1 MLQHI
6 PLFLPIT
13 LCFIRSHIPL
23 SPFYH
28 PSDSSP
34 RLAPLVLFK
43 EIYDSCDP
51 GHYVANFPSKGAEA
65 TDRNVGISSLHTLFY
80 VLIF

>member
-6 PLFLPIT
+6 PLSLPIT

-43 EIYDSCDP
+43 E
-51 GHYVANFPSKGAEA
+51 YVTAA
-65 TDRNVGISSLHTLFY
+65 TPDTTWPIAHRKVRKQQTETLVFLLSILCSMY
-80 VLIF
+80 